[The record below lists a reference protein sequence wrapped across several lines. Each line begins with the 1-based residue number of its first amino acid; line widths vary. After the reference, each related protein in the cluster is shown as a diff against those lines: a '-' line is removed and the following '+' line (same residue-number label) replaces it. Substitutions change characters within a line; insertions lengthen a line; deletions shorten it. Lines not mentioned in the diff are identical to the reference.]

1 MSNIFTILAFYQS
14 VLNKFHLKKC
24 STITNEDLDEIMM
37 AYNMVFKTF
46 IVFVKFDLNNSLISK
61 NTSDEIEGE
70 ELNKLAKDLLE
81 ITHQVI

>member
-1 MSNIFTILAFYQS
+1 
-14 VLNKFHLKKC
+14 
-24 STITNEDLDEIMM
+24 MM

-46 IVFVKFDLNNSLISK
+46 IVFLKFDLNNSLISK

-81 ITHQVI
+81 ITHQVM

>member
-1 MSNIFTILAFYQS
+1 MFTILAFYQP
-14 VLNKFHLKKC
+14 VLNKFHLNIKKC

-46 IVFVKFDLNNSLISK
+46 IVFVKFDLNYSLISK